1 MTQGLEVSEQ
11 IFKKLNEKYT
21 IAEAIKLC
29 IHPLKV
35 ITALKHAKDND
46 LHLVCRYHLWIA
58 YQNIFA
64 RPVLHI

>member
-1 MTQGLEVSEQ
+1 MAQGVEVSEQ

-35 ITALKHAKDND
+35 TTVLKHAKDNGI
-46 LHLVCRYHLWIA
+46 HLFPDITYG
-58 YQNIFA
+58 
-64 RPVLHI
+64 